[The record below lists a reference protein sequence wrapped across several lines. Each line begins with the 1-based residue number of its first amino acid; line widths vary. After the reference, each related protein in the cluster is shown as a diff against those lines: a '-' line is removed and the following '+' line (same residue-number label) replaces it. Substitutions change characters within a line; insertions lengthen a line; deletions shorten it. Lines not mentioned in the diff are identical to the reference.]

1 MTKNKLVV
9 DWRWRIGRGRAG
21 GRNFKWL
28 RRNLRD
34 DGFVH
39 YLDCGGSFLGVHL
52 SSSTLFKCV
61 VYCV

>member
-39 YLDCGGSFLGVHL
+39 YLDCGGSFLGVY
-52 SSSTLFKCV
+52 TW
-61 VYCV
+61 